1 MSSEQQA
8 GPATRPDQ
16 YYEPGPA
23 CPKCERGTR
32 CLTSIFDV
40 RRERSVLIYRCDSCR
55 EDVWI

>member
-8 GPATRPDQ
+8 GPATRPDHH
-16 YYEPGPA
+16 YKPRPA
-23 CPKCERGTR
+23 CPKCERDTR

-40 RRERSVLIYRCDSCR
+40 TRDCSILIYRCDVCR

>member
-8 GPATRPDQ
+8 TRPDQ
-16 YYEPGPA
+16 HYKPGPA

-40 RRERSVLIYRCDSCR
+40 RRDCSILIYRRDSCR

>member
-8 GPATRPDQ
+8 GPATRPDHH
-16 YYEPGPA
+16 YKPRPA
-23 CPKCERGTR
+23 CPKCERDTR

-40 RRERSVLIYRCDSCR
+40 RRDCSILIYRCDSCD

>member
-8 GPATRPDQ
+8 GPATRPDH
-16 YYEPGPA
+16 YKPRPA
-23 CPKCERGTR
+23 CPKCERDTR

-40 RRERSVLIYRCDSCR
+40 RRDCSILIYRCDSCR

>member
-8 GPATRPDQ
+8 GPATWPDHQ
-16 YYEPGPA
+16 YKSGPA

-40 RRERSVLIYRCDSCR
+40 RCDCSILIYRCDSCR
-55 EDVWI
+55 EEVWI